1 MKLSTENQEL
11 LDSIYPGGYEVKEKN
26 VYHILFIKV
35 FQTSGRHNTVHGMV
49 QKFSGKDWAILKKQ
63 IDNGFKLG
71 AITGYD
77 ELAIIHDPTVKEVVR
92 EAVEETKVKA
102 KPGPKP
108 AKVES

>member
-1 MKLSTENQEL
+1 
-11 LDSIYPGGYEVKEKN
+11 
-26 VYHILFIKV
+26 
-35 FQTSGRHNTVHGMV
+35 
-49 QKFSGKDWAILKKQ
+49 
-63 IDNGFKLG
+63 LG

-108 AKVES
+108 EKVES